1 MILASLADFDR
12 YAPLHGG
19 FARVLEFLRG
29 GECERLP
36 LGKHAIDGERLFVL
50 VGEDAGR
57 GQAGAPL
64 EAHRRY
70 IDIQYVVRGVD
81 AMGWRPLAECKQ
93 PRAEFDTAKDIVFF
107 DDTPATW
114 FDVPQGSLVVFYPSD
129 AHAPL
134 AGTGTPRKAVVK
146 VAVEW

>member
-12 YAPLHGG
+12 YAPLHDG
-19 FARVLEFLRG
+19 FARALAFLRG
-29 GECERLP
+29 GECATLP
-36 LGKHAIDGERLFVL
+36 LGKHAIDGEQLFVL
-50 VGEDAGR
+50 IGEDVGR

-70 IDIQYVVRGVD
+70 IDIQYVERGVD
-81 AMGWRPLAECKQ
+81 TMGWRPLAECER
-93 PRAEFDTAKDIVFF
+93 PRAEFDAAKDIVFF
-107 DDTPATW
+107 DDAPTTW

-134 AGTGTPRKAVVK
+134 AGVGMPRKAVVK